1 MTEVGDQYTGFE
13 MHLDFGRAA
22 ECEIFILRRRFMLAY
37 VTNSTLHRM
46 QIPASISLANNC
58 LFRMHAIQLI
68 FSRYVIISSLKVQGR
83 NLLYILYQCVFRLI
97 PSDKSV
103 KTNMVI
109 IVFFSLHYLFNW
121 QRNGFCD
128 TIYYVR
134 QQIYYASNQL
144 LSNSDFPNQ
153 SDKNSQFQS
162 PL

>member
-22 ECEIFILRRRFMLAY
+22 ECEIFILRRRFMLVY

-46 QIPASISLANNC
+46 QIPASISLAYNC
-58 LFRMHAIQLI
+58 LFRIHAIQLI

-109 IVFFSLHYLFNW
+109 IVFFLCIIFLIGSVIDFATPS
-121 QRNGFCD
+121 
-128 TIYYVR
+128 TIR